1 MNPTLDLIK
10 SEGKK
15 TGLAISPGTPLSA
28 VAPFLSSVDLLLVM
42 TVKPGFGGQQF
53 MREELSKVQELRR
66 LIDENGS
73 EVDVQVDGGVNFE
86 TAPEAIAAGA
96 NILVAGTAAF
106 ADGEGSYRTNLA
118 RLRGSAAC

>member
-1 MNPTLDLIK
+1 
-10 SEGKK
+10 
-15 TGLAISPGTPLSA
+15 
-28 VAPFLSSVDLLLVM
+28 
-42 TVKPGFGGQQF
+42 
-53 MREELSKVQELRR
+53 MREELRKVQELRR

-73 EVDVQVDGGVNFE
+73 EIDVQVDGGVNFE

-106 ADGEGSYRTNLA
+106 ANGEDSYKTNLA